1 LIFDPPEGYNQ
12 RMQFHPNDLSD
23 LDELTE
29 EHLGFSA
36 LSDGLG
42 FSKGKQGPHPATKKG
57 MEPAARKEPEM
68 DLDEEDLAQL
78 SPSPAAQE
86 KSRKMSLS
94 GIGAVAAGPMRPAP
108 SFNAPFAPTAAPAT
122 SSAKP
127 KAAAA
132 PSASTSAAKVLA
144 EPAAA
149 RWRRTAAFV
158 LDSLFVSLPL
168 ALAWVLSFGHE
179 SREIF
184 LQDPRLPLG
193 LFAVIFAAYFLLS
206 ESFGGQSL
214 GKMAL
219 GLRVVEDDKYQ
230 KPTGLKHAVVRLL
243 LLVPGTLLFGIGLIA
258 SFWDAKRRPWHDRYS
273 NSIVRRTA

>member
-1 LIFDPPEGYNQ
+1 
-12 RMQFHPNDLSD
+12 MQFHPNDLSE

-42 FSKGKQGPHPATKKG
+42 FSKGKQGPHPATMKKA
-57 MEPAARKEPEM
+57 EKKEPEM
-68 DLDEEDLAQL
+68 ELDEEDLAQL

-86 KSRKMSLS
+86 KSRQMSLS

-108 SFNAPFAPTAAPAT
+108 SFNAPFAPPQTAPVTA
-122 SSAKP
+122 AKP
-127 KAAAA
+127 KAAPTPAV
-132 PSASTSAAKVLA
+132 SAAAKVLA

-149 RWRRTAAFV
+149 RWMRVCAFL
-158 LDSLFVSLPL
+158 LDASIIGLPL
-168 ALAWVLSFGHE
+168 AAAWLFSFGKA
-179 SREIF
+179 SQEIF
-184 LQDPRLPLG
+184 LEDPVSPLG
-193 LFAVIFAAYFLLS
+193 LFAVMFAAYFLLS

-230 KPTGLKHAVVRLL
+230 KPTGFKHAVARLL
-243 LLVPGTLLFGIGLIA
+243 LFVPGTLLFGLGLVA
-258 SFWDAKRRPWHDRYS
+258 SFWDSKRRPWHDRYS

>member
-1 LIFDPPEGYNQ
+1 
-12 RMQFHPNDLSD
+12 MQFHPNDLSE

-42 FSKGKQGPHPATKKG
+42 FSKGKQGPHPATKKAV
-57 MEPAARKEPEM
+57 ERKEQEM
-68 DLDEEDLAQL
+68 ELDEEDLAHL
-78 SPSPAAQE
+78 SSTPKE
-86 KSRKMSLS
+86 TSRQMSLS

-108 SFNAPFAPTAAPAT
+108 SFNSPFAPAAIAA
-122 SSAKP
+122 AKP
-127 KAAAA
+127 KAAPATTT
-132 PSASTSAAKVLA
+132 STAAAKVLA

-149 RWRRTAAFV
+149 RWMRATAFLIDALV
-158 LDSLFVSLPL
+158 VSLPL
-168 ALAWVLSFGHE
+168 AAAWLLSFGSS

-184 LQDPRLPLG
+184 LENPVSPLG

-219 GLRVVEDDKYQ
+219 HLRVVEDDKYQ

-243 LLVPGTLLFGIGLIA
+243 LFVPGTLLFGIGLIA
-258 SFWDAKRRPWHDRYS
+258 SFWDSKRRPWHDRYS
-273 NSIVRRTA
+273 SSIVRRMA

>member
-1 LIFDPPEGYNQ
+1 
-12 RMQFHPNDLSD
+12 MQFHPNDLSE

-57 MEPAARKEPEM
+57 MERKEPEM
-68 DLDEEDLAQL
+68 ELDEEDLAQL

-86 KSRKMSLS
+86 KSRQMSLS
-94 GIGAVAAGPMRPAP
+94 GTGAVAAGPMRPAP
-108 SFNAPFAPTAAPAT
+108 SFHAPFAPAAASPVA
-122 SSAKP
+122 AVKP
-127 KAAAA
+127 KAAPAAA
-132 PSASTSAAKVLA
+132 PATSAAKVLA

-149 RWRRTAAFV
+149 RWMRACAFLIDALV
-158 LDSLFVSLPL
+158 VSLPL
-168 ALAWVLSFGHE
+168 AAAWILSFGAN

-184 LQDPRLPLG
+184 LEDPVSPLG

-219 GLRVVEDDKYQ
+219 RLRVVEDDKYQ
-230 KPTGLKHAVVRLL
+230 KPTGLKHAVLRLL
-243 LLVPGTLLFGIGLIA
+243 LFVPSTLLFGLGLIA
-258 SFWDAKRRPWHDRYS
+258 SFWDSKRRPWHDRYS
-273 NSIVRRTA
+273 NSIVRRMA